1 MLTKLRGRPGV
12 KHSPWRALR
21 LAPFNSQDNN
31 EGRGRRTAQFPAGNC
46 LALQVRQTCKTLK
59 LGRRRKACK
68 LCEAHKPERFVSGR
82 FPSAVRG
89 QIALWMLTKFAMVFF
104 IILLAAMLVSFSDA
118 QKESICRTQAQ
129 SMARN
134 IASTVANVI
143 NSPVEDERKVF
154 TLESSLS
161 VGKSQLERY
170 IINITNIR
178 SASEPKTGS
187 LVVHVK
193 SGSGCEGYAR
203 APYDA
208 SLVLVEPVAMQSRWA
223 HEGNLTLKPSDLQRR
238 DYYFIMAK
246 CRPKQAGFSS
256 YLYLRQCDAPLGVAV
271 DPQSC
276 DPRIDSNFTALS
288 DRLKNPVLQCCGWEA
303 LQDVP
308 TTNIP
313 GKTAGQPLCP

>member
-1 MLTKLRGRPGV
+1 MR
-12 KHSPWRALR
+12 
-21 LAPFNSQDNN
+21 QNN
-31 EGRGRRTAQFPAGNC
+31 EKTTEPHQRLFPKNQA
-46 LALQVRQTCKTLK
+46 
-59 LGRRRKACK
+59 
-68 LCEAHKPERFVSGR
+68 
-82 FPSAVRG
+82 AVRG

-134 IASTVANVI
+134 IASTLANVI

-161 VGKSQLERY
+161 VGKIQLERY
-170 IINITNIR
+170 TINVTNIP
-178 SASEPKTGS
+178 SATEPKTGS
-187 LVVHVK
+187 LVVDVI
-193 SGSGCEGYAR
+193 SGSGCKGGAR

-208 SLVLVEPVAMQSRWA
+208 SLTLVDPAALLSRWNP
-223 HEGNLTLKPSDLQRR
+223 EKPLELKPSDLQRR
-238 DYYFIMAK
+238 DYYLIMVK

-256 YLYLRQCDAPLGVAV
+256 YLYLRQCGERLGIAV

-276 DPRIDSNFTALS
+276 DPRLDSNVTTVS

-308 TTNIP
+308 TTNIQ
-313 GKTAGQPLCP
+313 GKTAGKPLCP